1 MRADRRRKLPRLHVP
16 PIFDVRAGEGRGP
29 LFGFAVLL
37 LFIIT
42 AHTVLETARDAL
54 LLTGPG
60 PRALGFVYI
69 AIAVCTLPVA
79 AVAAR
84 AGARFGAR
92 RALACTMAL
101 AALAAI
107 VMFLVPTSR
116 ASAITVYILSGV
128 IASIAV
134 PQFWTLVGTVL
145 TLAQGRRLFGL
156 IAAAGVLGGVLG
168 AGLAAAMILVFP
180 AKVLLLVSASV
191 FAAAAA
197 SIART
202 RPADPPTRSRVL
214 SRPLAEESFRA
225 FRDNPFLIRVALIVF
240 LSTAT
245 LLAVDYFFKSTI
257 SRTLPSAEIGP
268 FVSRYYLALNLLSLF
283 VQLFVGSA
291 LVRAMGIVA
300 AIVVT
305 PLILFVGATWAL
317 VSGGALV
324 VVLLLKGADGGLRH
338 SIHRITNELL
348 YLPLPFASR
357 ERVKPLIDGA
367 LQRAAQAITGA
378 GLLALQGTRF
388 LSPRPF
394 AFLVAALAFGWLA
407 TAVTI
412 RRPYLNLL
420 RRAIA
425 SGSLDT
431 QDNPDP
437 IDLESAQLL
446 VQHLASEDP
455 LEVVGT
461 MNALSRRGRE
471 GFVPALVLLHQDE
484 TVLVAALAMFGASTR
499 VDWVRL
505 ALRLLEHPREAVRMA
520 AARALAMHDELDP
533 AQLANDAGPRVHG
546 YAALHLVLREA
557 GGDDVLDQ
565 PRIAA
570 LLSEPGEP
578 GEPGDAGRL
587 GLLAAIAD
595 APSTRNLTPLLF
607 ALSDFPGGSV
617 ERTELFAR
625 AAARQGDERLIPRL
639 VSLLETR
646 AGREAVRSALVAM
659 REPAFLAVR
668 AVLADP
674 TRARNLRIHAPKT
687 IARFG
692 TRRAAECLL
701 RNIET
706 EPDGLV
712 RHKSIR
718 ALGVLVA
725 EHKIAVDRDRAER
738 LCHVDLLEH
747 FSVLGLRV
755 ALDTP
760 DPDANGAGRSAAQ
773 RLLLGLL
780 GDKLR
785 QSLERAF
792 RLLKIAHPREAIHRV
807 YLACLSG
814 DAYARANAGEF
825 LDALLSRGRQQPIR
839 ALLRL
844 ITDDLPAAE
853 RVSRAAAIL
862 PSLEVRSREAALAAL
877 VRDADVTVAT
887 LAGIVALEV
896 GTAALRAAVAEARRN
911 RPELDVSAGRLL
923 DEVVSETAAAH
934 G

>member
-1 MRADRRRKLPRLHVP
+1 MNPDQSRKLPRLHVP
-16 PIFDVRAGEGRGP
+16 PIFDVRAGEGRGA
-29 LFGFAVLL
+29 LLGFAALL
-37 LFIIT
+37 LLIIT
-42 AHTVLETARDAL
+42 GHTVLETARDAL

-79 AVAAR
+79 AIAAR

-92 RALACTMAL
+92 RALASTL
-101 AALAAI
+101 VLAAI
-107 VMFLVPTSR
+107 AAVSMFLVPTSR
-116 ASAITVYILSGV
+116 ASAIAIYIMSGV
-128 IASIAV
+128 IASIVV
-134 PQFWTLVGTVL
+134 PQFWTVVAAVL

-168 AGLAAAMILVFP
+168 SGLAAAMILVLP
-180 AKVLLLVSASV
+180 AKALLLASASV
-191 FAAAAA
+191 FAVAGG
-197 SIART
+197 SIARA
-202 RPADPPTRSRVL
+202 RASDPPTPSRVL
-214 SRPLAEESFRA
+214 SRPVAAESVRA

-257 SRTLPSAEIGP
+257 TRTLPSAQIGP
-268 FVSRYYLALNLLSLF
+268 FVARYYLALNLLSLF

-305 PLILFVGATWAL
+305 PLFLFVGATWAL
-317 VSGGALV
+317 LAGGALV
-324 VVLLLKGADGGLRH
+324 VVLLLKGADGSLRH
-338 SIHRITNELL
+338 SIHRITNELM
-348 YLPLPFASR
+348 YLPLPFGAR

-378 GLLALQGTRF
+378 ALLALNGTRF
-388 LSPRPF
+388 LAPRPF
-394 AFLVAALAFGWLA
+394 ALLVAALALAWLV
-407 TAVTI
+407 TAMTI

-425 SGSLDT
+425 SGSLDA

-455 LEVVGT
+455 LEVVGA
-461 MNALSRRGRE
+461 MHALSRRGRQ
-471 GFVPALVLLHQDE
+471 GFVPALVLLHQDQ
-484 TVLVAALAMFGASTR
+484 TVLVAALEMFGASTR
-499 VDWVRL
+499 TDWIRL
-505 ALRLLEHPREAVRMA
+505 ARRLLEHPREGVRMA
-520 AARALAMHDELDP
+520 AARALAMHDDLDP

-546 YAALHLVLREA
+546 YAALHLELREA
-557 GGDDVLDQ
+557 SGDVLGR
-565 PRIAA
+565 PRIAT
-570 LLSEPGEP
+570 LLREPGES
-578 GEPGDAGRL
+578 GEAARL

-595 APSTRNLTPLLF
+595 APSTRRLTPLLL
-607 ALSDFPGGSV
+607 ALSDFPRGSV

-639 VSLLETR
+639 VSLLATR

-659 REPAFLAVR
+659 REPAFDAVYD
-668 AVLADP
+668 VLSDP

-692 TRRAAECLL
+692 TKRAAECLL
-701 RNIET
+701 RSIET
-706 EPDGLV
+706 ERDGLV
-712 RHKSIR
+712 RYKSIR
-718 ALGVLVA
+718 ALGLLV
-725 EHKIAVDRDRAER
+725 ESRNLAVDRDRAER
-738 LCHVDLLEH
+738 LCHVDLVEH

-755 ALDTP
+755 ALEAPRVDT
-760 DPDANGAGRSAAQ
+760 NGAGQSAAE

-792 RLLKIAHPREAIHRV
+792 RLLKIAHPRESIHRV

-825 LDALLSRGRQQPIR
+825 LDALLARRSQQPIR

-844 ITDDLPAAE
+844 ISDDLSSAE
-853 RVSRAAAIL
+853 RASRAAPWV
-862 PSLEVRSREAALAAL
+862 PSSEARSREGALAAL
-877 VRDADVTVAT
+877 VGDRDLTVAS
-887 LAGIVALEV
+887 LAGIVALEI
-896 GTAALRAAVAEARRN
+896 GTPALRSAVDEARRK
-911 RPELDVSAGRLL
+911 RPELDVSAGQLL
-923 DEVVSETAAAH
+923 DGFVSKRVAAH